1 MSPFCFLSFN
11 FFHFCYSSGAD
22 TILLFSLSFLS
33 SFWLTLCTIF
43 KFILVNLVIR
53 SSFVQSIVDIDK
65 ETYKKKKM
73 FDVSTL
79 FLFLYINT
87 SWRELRLARKFVM
100 ILLSSS
106 IGQHTY
112 NVSFLFFLPVYTHKY
127 KTMKY
132 LFCFVIYNVNG
143 IFFSLM
149 FCHFYDAFFFCQLIA
164 FVCFSL
170 FYLSFS
176 MHGVWK
182 AYILSTYNASLR
194 IIIFL

>member
-11 FFHFCYSSGAD
+11 FFSFL
-22 TILLFSLSFLS
+22 LLFWRGYNSFIFSLLSFFL
-33 SFWLTLCTIF
+33 LTNSLHYFQIYTSKF
-43 KFILVNLVIR
+43 GHSFILCSVNSRHRQRNI
-53 SSFVQSIVDIDK
+53 Q
-65 ETYKKKKM
+65 KKM

-149 FCHFYDAFFFCQLIA
+149 FCHFYDAFFF
-164 FVCFSL
+164 VN
-170 FYLSFS
+170 
-176 MHGVWK
+176 W
-182 AYILSTYNASLR
+182 
-194 IIIFL
+194 